1 MYEHKNTRREGDMNE
16 ERVPKARV
24 STTVP
29 EPLMMTLRHHLLDRK
44 QTFAAWLEGQM
55 KFYLDAQS
63 RAERKKED
71 AA

>member
-1 MYEHKNTRREGDMNE
+1 MSE
-16 ERVPKARV
+16 EREKKARV

-44 QTFAAWLEGQM
+44 QTFAAWLEDQM
-55 KFYLDAQS
+55 RTYLDMQG